1 MAINGMVR
9 VAGITYRLRHTETGV
24 YEVTRILD
32 DAPAGSFVLG
42 PPMQL
47 TPGVLDANEL
57 YLVARAAV
65 QNALTG

>member
-1 MAINGMVR
+1 MTINGMVR
-9 VAGITYRLRHTETGV
+9 VAGVTYRIRHTQTGV

-47 TPGVLDANEL
+47 MPGVVDANEL
-57 YLVARAAV
+57 YLVARSAV